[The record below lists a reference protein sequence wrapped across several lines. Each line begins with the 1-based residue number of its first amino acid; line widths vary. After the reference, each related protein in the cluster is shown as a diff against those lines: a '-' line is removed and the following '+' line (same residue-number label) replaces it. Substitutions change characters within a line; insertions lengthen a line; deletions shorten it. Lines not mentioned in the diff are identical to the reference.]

1 MSRKSILVVLFAFV
15 APIACAQ
22 RTKPHVAT
30 TPGMDKR
37 EKFAVTEPCV
47 DPKEHS
53 ERMNGTLDKDGRT
66 VYEPPQ
72 LNFDLDGDGVD
83 DPVLAADRD
92 ANTIRYEIYLSR
104 GRCSRYTGGART
116 EGTIVG
122 VRGLSNG
129 LRVLEVVGQCDEDCD
144 EVPHQ
149 ELKFDGRDWVL
160 GARWTV
166 PKK

>member
-1 MSRKSILVVLFAFV
+1 M
-15 APIACAQ
+15 
-22 RTKPHVAT
+22 
-30 TPGMDKR
+30 
-37 EKFAVTEPCV
+37 
-47 DPKEHS
+47 
-53 ERMNGTLDKDGRT
+53 LDKDGRT

-92 ANTIRYEIYLSR
+92 ESTIQYDIYLNR
-104 GRCSRYTGGART
+104 GRCSRYTGGVRV

-129 LRVLEVVGQCDEDCD
+129 LRVLEVVGQCDEDCA

-149 ELKFDGRDWVL
+149 ELKFDGHDWVL

-166 PKK
+166 PKQ